1 MTRRCSCSCW
11 SCCMALHLCAQRT
24 GPCTPTL
31 QESCPASA
39 GVARPTGASE
49 ACRERTQIMEGTS
62 WMKVETDGFE
72 TDRRTVSNLVKRF
85 FLVLAHLS
93 SHSHCKSIRPL
104 QVNTHRPPLSGAP
117 EPGKEVGPE
126 VTELVG
132 VRPEHSFEVAGVVSM
147 QQAHHRRRQ
156 DHRSHRNGGLHCEL
170 RYNSKQ
176 IGCMI
181 GCRVGFMVRLRI

>member
-1 MTRRCSCSCW
+1 MQLQLLVL
-11 SCCMALHLCAQRT
+11 LH
-24 GPCTPTL
+24 GPASVCTAHGTMHTN
-31 QESCPASA
+31 SA
-39 GVARPTGASE
+39 GVLPRKCGCCSAHWRVRGLSGAD
-49 ACRERTQIMEGTS
+49 TNHGGHLLDEGRDWWFRNRS
-62 WMKVETDGFE
+62 
-72 TDRRTVSNLVKRF
+72 SNSFKPRQTP

-181 GCRVGFMVRLRI
+181 GCRVGFMVRFRI